1 MLHLEPSARW
11 AFWRRGLMV
20 SLVLASAAGAT
31 WLMGVVLG
39 TNGLTV
45 AEGAV
50 LAVFAVSF
58 AWIAVSFWAA
68 AAGFVLSLLDRHP
81 VTLRRESA
89 ADGPLPAL
97 RTRIA
102 VLMPIYNEDTR
113 RVFAGLSATYRSV
126 AATGQLAQFDF
137 FVLSDTTDPDIW
149 VAEEAMWHDTCRA
162 LDAGGRLFYRHRAAN
177 VGRKAGNIADWVRTQ
192 GGAYECMVVLDADSV
207 MEGDTIVRL
216 AALMEANPK
225 AGIIQTLAVAANRT
239 TLFARW
245 LQFAS
250 RLYGPLLAVG
260 HSFWWAGEGN
270 YYGHNAILRTRAF
283 AAHCGLPKLPGKA
296 PLGGEIMSHDFVE
309 AACMRRGGWH
319 VWFLPELGGSF
330 EEIPSNIVDYAVR
343 DRRWAQGNLQH
354 TRILR
359 APRLHWVS
367 RLHLGMGVLAFV
379 ASPLWLLLLFLSSYV
394 VIQQALAGHAYFLPG
409 YNLFP
414 IWPEYRPAE
423 SHALLAVTA
432 AVLFMPKLFSLA
444 LTLGSRARRQSFGGG
459 GRLIASALAE
469 VVFSLLLA
477 PVMMLF
483 HSTFV
488 ATILAGRSVGW
499 ASQPRDDRGIAWS
512 EAMRRHTVHSLI
524 GLAWGGVVFWYATDF
539 LWWVAPIVLGM
550 AVAVPLNVLSSRTGA
565 GLFMQRRGFFRTP
578 EETAPTPALR
588 MLGEE
593 LRQQADQ
600 SLPSFEQVL
609 QDRRLVALHLALL
622 PDRAP
627 ADDALIESAERAAIR
642 ADLLAPVERRALL
655 GSAAALEH
663 AMSTVEQR
671 RLQRAA

>member
-1 MLHLEPSARW
+1 MLHLEPKAKW
-11 AFWRRGLMV
+11 AFWRRGLMM
-20 SLVLASAAGAT
+20 SLVLASTAGAT

-39 TNGLTV
+39 TNSLTI

-50 LAVFAVSF
+50 LVVFAVSF
-58 AWIAVSFWAA
+58 GWIALSFWAA
-68 AAGFVLSLLDRHP
+68 AAGFVLSALGRHP

-89 ADGPLPAL
+89 AEGLVPAL
-97 RTRIA
+97 RARTA

-113 RVFAGLSATYRSV
+113 RVFAGLAATYRSV
-126 AATGQLAQFDF
+126 EATGRLAQFDF

-149 VAEEAMWHDTCRA
+149 VAEEAQWHDTCRA

-177 VGRKAGNIADWVRTQ
+177 VGRKAGNIAEWVRAQ
-192 GGAYECMVVLDADSV
+192 GGAYENMVVLDADSV

-225 AGIIQTLAVAANRT
+225 AGIIQTLAIAANRT

-270 YYGHNAILRTRAF
+270 YYGHNAIIRTRAF
-283 AAHCGLPKLPGKA
+283 AAHCGLPKLRGKA

-319 VWFLPELGGSF
+319 VWFLPELRGSY

-354 TRILR
+354 ARILK

-367 RLHLGMGVLAFV
+367 RLHLAMGVLAFV

-414 IWPEYRPAE
+414 IWPEYRPFE
-423 SHALLAVTA
+423 SLALLAITA
-432 AVLFMPKLFSLA
+432 AVLFLPKIFSLV
-444 LTLGSRARRQSFGGG
+444 LTLGSRARRVRFGGA
-459 GRLIASALAE
+459 GRLLRSAVAE
-469 VVFSLLLA
+469 MVFSLLLA

-483 HSTFV
+483 HSKFV
-488 ATILAGRSVGW
+488 FTILAGRSVGW

-512 EAMRRHTVHSLI
+512 EAARRHTVHSLI
-524 GLAWGGVVFWYATDF
+524 GLAWGGIVYWYAIDF

-550 AVAVPLNVLSSRTGA
+550 ALAIPLNVFSSRTGA
-565 GLFMQRRGFFRTP
+565 GLAMQRSGFFWTP
-578 EETAPTPALR
+578 EETAPSPALR
-588 MLGEE
+588 LLDEE
-593 LRQQADQ
+593 LKRLGDR
-600 SLPSFEQVL
+600 SLPSFARVL
-609 QDRRLVALHLALL
+609 SDRRLAALHMAML

-627 ADDALIESAERAAIR
+627 ADHALIDSAERAAIR
-642 ADLLAPVERRALL
+642 ADSLEPVERRALL

-663 AMSTVEQR
+663 AMRTAEQR

>member
-1 MLHLEPSARW
+1 MLHLEPKAKW
-11 AFWRRGLMV
+11 AFWRRGLMAL
-20 SLVLASAAGAT
+20 LVLGSTAGAT

-39 TNGLTV
+39 TNSLTF

-50 LAVFAVSF
+50 LTVFAVSF
-58 AWIAVSFWAA
+58 GWIALSFWAA
-68 AAGFVLSLLDRHP
+68 VAGFVLSMLGRHP
-81 VTLRRESA
+81 VTLRCESA
-89 ADGPLPAL
+89 ADGAVPAL
-97 RTRIA
+97 RTRTA

-113 RVFAGLSATYRSV
+113 RVFAGLAATYRSV
-126 AATGQLAQFDF
+126 EATGQLAQFDF

-149 VAEEAMWHDTCRA
+149 VAEEAQWHDTCRA
-162 LDAGGRLFYRHRAAN
+162 LGAGGRLFYRHRAAN
-177 VGRKAGNIADWVRTQ
+177 VGRKAGNIAEWVRTQ
-192 GGAYECMVVLDADSV
+192 GGAYETMVVLDADSV

-216 AALMEANPK
+216 AGLMETNPK
-225 AGIIQTLAVAANRT
+225 AGIIQTLAIAANRT

-260 HSFWWAGEGN
+260 HSFWWVGEGN
-270 YYGHNAILRTRAF
+270 YYGHNAIIRTRAF

-319 VWFLPELGGSF
+319 VWFLPELRGSY
-330 EEIPSNIVDYAVR
+330 EEIPSNIIDYAVR

-354 TRILR
+354 ARILK
-359 APRLHWVS
+359 APRLHGVS
-367 RLHLGMGVLAFV
+367 RLHMAMGVLAFV

-414 IWPEYRPAE
+414 IWPEYRPLE
-423 SHALLAVTA
+423 SQALLAVTA
-432 AVLFMPKLFSLA
+432 AVLFLPKIFSLV
-444 LTLGSRARRQSFGGG
+444 LTLGGRARRVSFGGA
-459 GRLIASALAE
+459 GRLLRSAVAE
-469 VVFSLLLA
+469 MVFSLLLA

-483 HSTFV
+483 HSKFV
-488 ATILAGRSVGW
+488 FTILAGSSVGW
-499 ASQPRDDRGIAWS
+499 ASQPRDDRGITWL
-512 EAMRRHTVHSLI
+512 EAARRHTVHSLI
-524 GLAWGGVVFWYATDF
+524 GLAWGGVVFWYAIDF

-550 AVAVPLNVLSSRTGA
+550 ALAIPLNVFSSRTGA
-565 GLFMQRRGFFRTP
+565 GLAMQRGGFFWTP
-578 EETAPTPALR
+578 EETAPSPALR

-593 LRQQADQ
+593 LKRLEDR
-600 SLPSFEQVL
+600 SLPSFAQVL
-609 QDRRLVALHLALL
+609 SDRRLAALHMAML

-627 ADDALIESAERAAIR
+627 ADHALIDSAERAAIR
-642 ADLLAPVERRALL
+642 ADSLAPVERRALL
-655 GSAAALEH
+655 GSATALEH
-663 AMSTVEQR
+663 AMRTLEQR